1 MDDGFYDDNGYK
13 VVYYISEQDIY
24 DYMISELKI
33 QPTLEE
39 VEGVAHEIT
48 TGINHKQIMHDAV
61 LRYIES

>member
-1 MDDGFYDDNGYK
+1 
-13 VVYYISEQDIY
+13 
-24 DYMISELKI
+24 MISELKI